1 MPNVL
6 KTPRDRR
13 PLVAKTLFAT
23 ALLVLLAVAAVIY
36 RIAT

>member
-6 KTPRDRR
+6 KTPCDRR
-13 PLVAKTLFAT
+13 RLVAKTLFAT
-23 ALLVLLAVAAVIY
+23 ALVVLLAVAALIY